1 MLAAGR
7 QDLRPKERQRG
18 GLGTLGGVLDT
29 LVISPFLW
37 LLVQVPFIVLGALLL
52 RGGLRTRAAA
62 ARAAVAAEAAAG
74 VVITNREVPFLV
86 NPALQ
91 VWAVVSTWRRYGGST
106 ALALNRL
113 QKAQL
118 DLAAWRWQQQ
128 SADAAGHLAPE
139 EVEELRANVIRLKAK
154 AGPGAVATP

>member
-1 MLAAGR
+1 MPEQDQQQDDAGR
-7 QDLRPKERQRG
+7 HGQ
-18 GLGTLGGVLDT
+18 
-29 LVISPFLW
+29 LVYNA
-37 LLVQVPFIVLGALLL
+37 QVEHQEIEHAVLGLK
-52 RGGLRTRAAA
+52 LRTRAAA